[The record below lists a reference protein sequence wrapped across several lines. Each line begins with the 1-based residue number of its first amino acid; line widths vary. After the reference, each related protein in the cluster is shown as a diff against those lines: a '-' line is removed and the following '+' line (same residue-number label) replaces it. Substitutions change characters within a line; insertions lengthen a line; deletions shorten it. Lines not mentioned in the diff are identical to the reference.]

1 MGQEKNWPNK
11 NHRNAQFDK
20 NYKLPGSESLTNLK
34 HMNSKKR
41 VSVHY
46 HHISQNSQKKKR
58 HIERNDSTKQQIS
71 T

>member
-34 HMNSKKR
+34 HMNSKNM
-41 VSVHY
+41 SVY
-46 HHISQNSQKKKR
+46 ITTIFLKTARRKKD
-58 HIERNDSTKQQIS
+58 I
-71 T
+71 